1 MRISPYLTDEAVLE
15 EVGARIERLRLERN
29 LTQEELAA
37 NAGVT
42 RRTVVNLE
50 SGKGLQFVTV
60 LRVLRALGLIEG
72 LEQLVPEPVPGPVDL
87 LHRQGHPRSR
97 ASRRRAAPEADT
109 AGEPFRWGDET
120 RTQ

>member
-1 MRISPYLTDEAVLE
+1 MRITPYLTDEAVLK

-29 LTQEELAA
+29 LTQDELAA

-50 SGKGLQFVTV
+50 SGKALQFVTV
-60 LRVLRALGLIEG
+60 LRVLRALGLLEG

-87 LHRQGHPRSR
+87 LHRQGRPRSR
-97 ASRRRAAPEADT
+97 ASKRAAAPKADT
-109 AGEPFRWGDET
+109 AGEPFRWGDEPT
-120 RTQ
+120 TQ